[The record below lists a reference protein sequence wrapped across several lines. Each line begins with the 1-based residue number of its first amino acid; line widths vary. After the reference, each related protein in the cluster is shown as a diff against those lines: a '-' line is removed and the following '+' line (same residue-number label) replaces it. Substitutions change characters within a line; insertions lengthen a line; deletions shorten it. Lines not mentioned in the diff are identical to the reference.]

1 MGIFGNSKEEQRA
14 AEDVGSSSN
23 IIGKGTVIEGNITT
37 TGNIRIEGR
46 LVGNVISKAKVVLG
60 QSAEVEGNITAQNAE
75 IAGSVRGKTD
85 VTELLTL
92 KGTSVLTGDI
102 TTAKLVVEA
111 GATFNGRC
119 VMGQTKTAGKSAE

>member
-119 VMGQTKTAGKSAE
+119 VMGQTKTSGKSAE